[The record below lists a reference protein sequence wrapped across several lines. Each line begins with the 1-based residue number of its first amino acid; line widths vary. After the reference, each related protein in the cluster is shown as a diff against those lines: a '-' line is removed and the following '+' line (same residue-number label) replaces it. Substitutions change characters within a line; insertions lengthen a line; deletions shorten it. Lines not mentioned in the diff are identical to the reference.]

1 MLLLVAFILIG
12 ISCGIQD
19 IVLSTE
25 EKFGTKMSR
34 LQACI
39 ELQSTVYTILAGSF
53 VFIHSCIV
61 VRSDLSIKKEK
72 RVL

>member
-12 ISCGIQD
+12 ISFAFQD

-25 EKFGTKMSR
+25 EKFGSKMSR

-39 ELQSTVYTILAGSF
+39 ELQSTVYTIFAGSF
-53 VFIHSCIV
+53 VFIYSCIV
-61 VRSDLSIKKEK
+61 IRSDLSIK
-72 RVL
+72 